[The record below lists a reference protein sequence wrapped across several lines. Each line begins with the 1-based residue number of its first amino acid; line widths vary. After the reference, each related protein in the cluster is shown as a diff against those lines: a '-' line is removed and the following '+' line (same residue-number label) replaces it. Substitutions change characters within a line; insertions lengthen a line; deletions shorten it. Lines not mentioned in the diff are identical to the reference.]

1 MTPPSQ
7 ACGRGPIGGDC
18 ACAGKFCSF
27 ATTIDSAT
35 TKPSKLRALLT
46 DYWGMMEEDLTSLR
60 AENEHLNSE
69 VESLRSQLDE
79 AKQNASVSAECG
91 LKLMELNQELEQR
104 LEQTT
109 SEFTEQIQVTDTGN
123 RV

>member
-1 MTPPSQ
+1 M
-7 ACGRGPIGGDC
+7 
-18 ACAGKFCSF
+18 
-27 ATTIDSAT
+27 
-35 TKPSKLRALLT
+35 
-46 DYWGMMEEDLTSLR
+46 TSLR
-60 AENEHLNSE
+60 AENEHLNGE

>member
-1 MTPPSQ
+1 M
-7 ACGRGPIGGDC
+7 
-18 ACAGKFCSF
+18 
-27 ATTIDSAT
+27 
-35 TKPSKLRALLT
+35 
-46 DYWGMMEEDLTSLR
+46 TSLR
-60 AENEHLNSE
+60 AENEHLNGE

-109 SEFTEQIQVTDTGN
+109 SEFTEQIQVTDTGK

>member
-1 MTPPSQ
+1 
-7 ACGRGPIGGDC
+7 
-18 ACAGKFCSF
+18 
-27 ATTIDSAT
+27 
-35 TKPSKLRALLT
+35 
-46 DYWGMMEEDLTSLR
+46 MMEEDLTSLR
-60 AENEHLNSE
+60 AENEHLNGE

-109 SEFTEQIQVTDTGN
+109 SEFTEQIQVTDTGK